1 MKQKEHHSYAKI
13 MKKEEL
19 KNQRKTMINIKEL
32 SVDNWIQN
40 TNGNVGKVIGITEQ
54 GEVIM
59 RYTENSTCFS
69 EPNMLKP
76 IPVTEEI
83 LKKNGW
89 VKMSG
94 SLYSCLY
101 KDAEF
106 GEQILDMIDMDDHW
120 DLDINDL
127 FVIEIK
133 HIHQLQNALTLCG
146 INKEI
151 GL

>member
-1 MKQKEHHSYAKI
+1 
-13 MKKEEL
+13 
-19 KNQRKTMINIKEL
+19 MINIKEL

-59 RYTENSTCFS
+59 RYTENSTCIS

-83 LKKNGW
+83 LEKNGW
-89 VKMSG
+89 VEMGG

-106 GEQILDMIDMDDHW
+106 GEQVLDMIDMDDHW
-120 DLDINDL
+120 DLSINDL

-133 HIHQLQNALTLCG
+133 HIHQLQNALTLC
-146 INKEI
+146 EI
-151 GL
+151 DKNIEL